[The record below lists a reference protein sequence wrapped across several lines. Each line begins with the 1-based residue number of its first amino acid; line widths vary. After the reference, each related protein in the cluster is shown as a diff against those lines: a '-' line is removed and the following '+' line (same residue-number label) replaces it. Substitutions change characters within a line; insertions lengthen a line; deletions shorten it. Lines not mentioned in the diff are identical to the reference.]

1 MNSSGVFQALA
12 QQRPSRGESSVSFG
26 LTYESTDA
34 FGKQVCEAADA
45 TILESGGEVRF
56 YQNFTDT
63 AAPGQNVFTELQ
75 ESIQLMDAV
84 TPPIDVFVLC
94 GLAGLFPQARNIFN
108 TIRPT
113 FKAGVFVGQ
122 IDRQELYSYE
132 ANMGYAAAHAAVR
145 PARRGH
151 GIPRR
156 LGARVLTPARS
167 RPNARTRDQ
176 SAGSTR
182 TYGAPSL
189 RCPRGGAPVRFAGF
203 R

>member
-132 ANMGYAAAHAAVR
+132 ANMGYAT
-145 PARRGH
+145 RRGH
-151 GIPRR
+151 GSPRR

-167 RPNARTRDQ
+167 HPNARRINQLDQ
-176 SAGSTR
+176 HE
-182 TYGAPSL
+182 PM
-189 RCPRGGAPVRFAGF
+189 VRPL
-203 R
+203 